1 MICFM
6 YDVDRDDFVGKVYNV
21 LCMFLILIWDV
32 VCYKS
37 FVYQKLV
44 FVYLNWVDMRV
55 GLCFFFIVFEYVFRL
70 KLYF

>member
-1 MICFM
+1 M

-37 FVYQKLV
+37 FVY
-44 FVYLNWVDMRV
+44 
-55 GLCFFFIVFEYVFRL
+55 
-70 KLYF
+70 